1 VSVAATVALVAVGGA
16 LGGAARVWVAALV
29 GRMAGEGFPWGTLA
43 VNVTGSAA
51 AGATAALLRTA
62 EGVVGDGVP
71 LGVPVWALAVV
82 GVLGSYTTVSSFA
95 LQAQTLARG
104 EGGWRRAAGYVA
116 ASLAGCLA
124 AVTAGYGGALALAG
138 G

>member
-1 VSVAATVALVAVGGA
+1 VSVAATMALVAVGGA

-29 GRMAGEGFPWGTLA
+29 GRLAGEGFPWGTLA
-43 VNVTGSAA
+43 VNMTGSAA
-51 AGATAALLRTA
+51 AGAAAALLRTA
-62 EGVVGDGVP
+62 DGGVADGTP
-71 LGVPVWALAVV
+71 LGVPIWALVVV

-104 EGGWRRAAGYVA
+104 EGGWRRASGYVA
-116 ASLAGCLA
+116 ASVAGCLA
-124 AVTAGYGGALALAG
+124 AVAAGHSGALAVVG